1 MYFLAQEK
9 HICALQKG
17 QITFFHFKL
26 NSIFFSAISYLIRSH
41 PAYWVASSDNSE
53 AIPLTHLST
62 LLDVAVGTTGLCYRI
77 CVCRKKNVLA
87 YYFPSHSPKEEISH
101 CVSKG
106 PPEEWLYGFL
116 SEVKGMEKARLEG
129 NLDSILQ
136 D

>member
-77 CVCRKKNVLA
+77 CVCRKK
-87 YYFPSHSPKEEISH
+87 KCI
-101 CVSKG
+101 G
-106 PPEEWLYGFL
+106 
-116 SEVKGMEKARLEG
+116 
-129 NLDSILQ
+129 ILFSQ
-136 D
+136 PLPQGGDFTLCF